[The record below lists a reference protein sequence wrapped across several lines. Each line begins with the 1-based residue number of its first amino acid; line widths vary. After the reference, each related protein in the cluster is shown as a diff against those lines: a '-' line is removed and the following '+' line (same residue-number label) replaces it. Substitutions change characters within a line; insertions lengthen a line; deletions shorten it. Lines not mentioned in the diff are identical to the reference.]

1 MVFANLLFLYLFL
14 PLNLLFYF
22 LSQKIVYRNLVLV
35 CFSFLFYAWG
45 EPVWVFL
52 LMTSAAFDYMHGR
65 LIERYRGSWVA
76 KAAVVSSLCLNLG
89 LLITFK
95 YSGFL
100 RFLQQKCEQHQLDVM
115 ERIPPELEVQIVPL
129 IFDDV
134 LRLVSASIVD
144 RVRQCCNQVL
154 ESMLS

>member
-22 LSQKIVYRNLVLV
+22 LSQTIVYRTLVLV
-35 CFSFLFYAWG
+35 CFSFLFHAWG

-100 RFLQQKCEQHQLDVM
+100 VQNLNAILGTAFPVPAFALPIGISFYTFQTISYVIDVY
-115 ERIPPELEVQIVPL
+115 RG
-129 IFDDV
+129 DTT
-134 LRLVSASIVD
+134 VSYTHLCGILF
-144 RVRQCCNQVL
+144 R
-154 ESMLS
+154 